1 MGWSSSEEVSEELL
15 LLFCAGSLK
24 VDPTLDPI
32 LGWTLDPILVL
43 TFDPM
48 LGLIFDPKADLT
60 LDPD

>member
-1 MGWSSSEEVSEELL
+1 VSEELL

-32 LGWTLDPILVL
+32 LGWMLDPILVL